1 MDTECTRRMAAA
13 LLRDGEAGVS
23 AAVDAVVLAW
33 TPIDRELTPL
43 SRSVGS
49 QIRTP
54 RPPLCPVA
62 AVAEPGPHRVT
73 TLMRLKAR
81 QGGPRREVRSAG
93 FGQGSEFLVRLPRL
107 PGDAPPAEA
116 PC

>member
-1 MDTECTRRMAAA
+1 MDTERTRRMAAA

-23 AAVDAVVLAW
+23 AVVDAVVLAW
-33 TPIDRELTPL
+33 TQIDRETHTP
-43 SRSVGS
+43 V
-49 QIRTP
+49 
-54 RPPLCPVA
+54 PLGGQPDPHATA
-62 AVAEPGPHRVT
+62 AAAPHDGLPEPGPHPVT
-73 TLMRLKAR
+73 TLTRLKAR
-81 QGGPRREVRSAG
+81 HDGPRREVRSAG